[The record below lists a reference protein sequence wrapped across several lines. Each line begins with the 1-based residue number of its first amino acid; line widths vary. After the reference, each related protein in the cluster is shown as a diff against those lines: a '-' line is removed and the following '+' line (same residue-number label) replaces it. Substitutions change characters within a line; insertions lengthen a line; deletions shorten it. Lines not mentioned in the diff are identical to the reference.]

1 MPARVKVEMAMDLQD
16 ARIIHNRVLGPGY
29 YKMELE
35 CIPSLAGAV
44 PGQFVMILIRDVEG
58 VFWRRPFSVAGLV
71 LEDGKACGIELIYKV
86 VGRATAA
93 MSAMAPGQRVSLLG
107 PLGRGFEVPDESD
120 PLFLAAGG
128 IGIAPLIFLARH
140 LGAGN
145 YPGRIIFF
153 LGGRSKSDLLCLK
166 ELEKLNLELHLS
178 TDDGSAGLAG
188 PLTEPLAEAVAR
200 DPDGMICACG
210 PPGMLKAV
218 GRIAASCGCR
228 CQVAVETLMA
238 CGMGACQGCVLEQAG
253 RQGAYLK
260 VCRDGPVFDASRI
273 IIPG

>member
-1 MPARVKVEMAMDLQD
+1 MFLSFPKILDMYQTNQLEHYIKVTEYMKNM
-16 ARIIHNRVLGPGY
+16 
-29 YKMELE
+29 
-35 CIPSLAGAV
+35 
-44 PGQFVMILIRDVEG
+44 
-58 VFWRRPFSVAGLV
+58 
-71 LEDGKACGIELIYKV
+71 
-86 VGRATAA
+86 T
-93 MSAMAPGQRVSLLG
+93 
-107 PLGRGFEVPDESD
+107 
-120 PLFLAAGG
+120 
-128 IGIAPLIFLARH
+128 
-140 LGAGN
+140 
-145 YPGRIIFF
+145 
-153 LGGRSKSDLLCLK
+153 LK